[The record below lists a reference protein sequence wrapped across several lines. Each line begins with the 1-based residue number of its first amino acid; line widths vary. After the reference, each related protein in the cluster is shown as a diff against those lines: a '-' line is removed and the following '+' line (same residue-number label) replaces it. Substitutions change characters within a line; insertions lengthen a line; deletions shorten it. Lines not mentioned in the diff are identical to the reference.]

1 MARLHGMKKFL
12 RDLTDGLE
20 MREVQNTVRRDA
32 SRAYGVLTRELQDR
46 PEPEGFFGRWWH
58 RSRVLFLGL
67 SSKLS
72 PQRRLIFVACLILVV
87 VGTWEVRVD
96 LPGDAVG
103 IVGGSLPLLV
113 AVAGLVLL
121 LALELADRVL
131 VRDELEVARQL
142 QRDLLPDRAPD
153 LDGFSF
159 SFSYRTANTIG
170 GDYYDF
176 LPAADGRLA
185 IVIGDASG
193 HGIAAGL
200 LMAIANAALK
210 TAIDLDPSPP
220 AVMDLLNRALYRS
233 GGPRAFMTVFYGL
246 LDPVTGRLEYA
257 CSGHPYPMLRRR
269 EGGLVELGSGALPL
283 GLRPS
288 VEPALGHDIL
298 APGDLL
304 VLYTDGVP
312 ETLDADGAAFGFEAL
327 RREVEAGGGAAEVHA
342 SITAALDRFAHGS
355 RIMDDRSLVAIG
367 RAGTE
372 KTDGWVSDQ
381 RSETGRT
388 VRGSELPR
396 LTTEA

>member
-1 MARLHGMKKFL
+1 MGRLKGVPKTL
-12 RDLTDGLE
+12 RDLTEGLE
-20 MREVQNTVRRDA
+20 MREVPDTVRRDA
-32 SRAYGVLTRELQDR
+32 SRAYGVLTREHQDR
-46 PEPEGFFGRWWH
+46 PEPEGLFGRWWH

-67 SSKLS
+67 SLKLS
-72 PQRRLIFVACLILVV
+72 PQRRLIFVGCLILVV
-87 VGTWEVRVD
+87 VGIWEVRVE

-103 IVGGSLPLLV
+103 IVGGSLPMLA

-131 VRDELEVARQL
+131 VRDELEVAREL

-153 LDGFSF
+153 LDGYSF

-176 LPAADGRLA
+176 LPAGEGRLA

-200 LMAIANAALK
+200 LMAIANAALR
-210 TAIDLDPSPP
+210 TAIDLDPSPS
-220 AVMDLLNRALYRS
+220 AVIGLLNKALYRS

-246 LDPVTGRLEYA
+246 LEPASGRLEYA
-257 CSGHPYPMLRRR
+257 CAGHPYPLLRRR
-269 EGGLVELGSGALPL
+269 DGEIVELGSGSLPL

-288 VEPALGHDIL
+288 VEPALGQDLL

-312 ETLDADGAAFGFEAL
+312 ETLDVDGAAFGFDAL
-327 RREVEAGGGAAEVHA
+327 RREVEAGGIASQVHA
-342 SITAALDRFAHGS
+342 RITAALDRFAHGS
-355 RIMDDRSLVAIG
+355 RMMDDRSLVAVD
-367 RAGTE
+367 RAAR
-372 KTDGWVSDQ
+372 DAS
-381 RSETGRT
+381 
-388 VRGSELPR
+388 
-396 LTTEA
+396 